1 MRRQAILVVAALPFA
16 VGGCAGL
23 SPGYRSP
30 HCGPTATECRLTV
43 VVRPNCQI
51 SIQPSEHYVV
61 ATRPGG
67 VDMVWDIS
75 GATFA
80 PNGINFSARPVKP
93 QPTPPSNPA
102 GVFSPPGL
110 ATATQVRSRNTTQ
123 RGYYYYAVNVVQ
135 GGSAC
140 PEYDPGIAN
149 Q

>member
-1 MRRQAILVVAALPFA
+1 MKRAVAFALAAVPFA
-16 VGGCAGL
+16 LGGCAGP
-23 SPGYRSP
+23 SPMYLSP

-43 VVRPNCQI
+43 MVEPNCRI
-51 SIQPSEHYVV
+51 SVHPSEQYVV

-67 VDMVWDIS
+67 VEMVWDIS

-80 PNGINFSARPVKP
+80 ANGINFSARPVKP
-93 QPTPPSNPA
+93 QPTPPSNPS

-123 RGYYYYAVNVVQ
+123 RGYYYYAVNVIQ
-135 GGSAC
+135 GGVAC